1 MRSFSSPRFLRG
13 PVERSTYPTILDGH
27 RLATGVTYGNFL
39 YGDLGEFRP
48 PESVLGKG
56 LRDQRSAEWF
66 GSVYT
71 SDSFLLGPA
80 RVHAG
85 IAFQYFDYLDR
96 EAYASPRLEVSYP
109 LGSSETT
116 VLRGVVDHRLQAP
129 GGEDIGLLSQVAY
142 GSVYGPAPA
151 RRSLRAE
158 STTKLGLALEHQ
170 LSSRTRLSV
179 RLFQEN
185 ATDQLVR
192 AFLDDGILGGAG
204 HFVVANQGDFRTR
217 GVGVAL
223 AQTLGPMEGTVGY
236 TFGKVLA
243 PPIPAPVLA
252 VPSTDTEALPS
263 EPEIH
268 DVTTTLGTSIDST
281 QTRLQAAYRVI
292 YHSGL
297 MPGVSSA
304 LNRGNVDSRFSV
316 QVFQLLP
323 FVGWNGTQWE
333 LMVAVR
339 NLFYDDI
346 EKASILDE
354 LSVIDAP
361 RRVLG
366 GVTVRF

>member
-1 MRSFSSPRFLRG
+1 
-13 PVERSTYPTILDGH
+13 
-27 RLATGVTYGNFL
+27 
-39 YGDLGEFRP
+39 
-48 PESVLGKG
+48 
-56 LRDQRSAEWF
+56 
-66 GSVYT
+66 
-71 SDSFLLGPA
+71 
-80 RVHAG
+80 
-85 IAFQYFDYLDR
+85 
-96 EAYASPRLEVSYP
+96 
-109 LGSSETT
+109 LGSGERT
-116 VLRGVVDHRLQAP
+116 VLRGVIDRRLQAP

-151 RRSLRAE
+151 RRSLDAE
-158 STTKLGLALEHQ
+158 STARFGLGLEHQ
-170 LSSRTRLSV
+170 LSTRTRLAV
-179 RLFQEN
+179 RVFQEN

-192 AFLDDGILGGAG
+192 AFLEDGVTGGAG

-223 AQTLGPMEGTVGY
+223 AQTLGPMEGSVGY
-236 TFGKVLA
+236 TFGRVLG
-243 PPIPAPVLA
+243 PSGTRPVLA
-252 VPSTDTEALPS
+252 RPSPGHDEGLDSDQPFS
-263 EPEIH
+263 YEPEIH
-268 DVTTTLGTSIDST
+268 DVTTTLGTSFDST

-292 YHSGL
+292 YHPGLSLGPESASSG
-297 MPGVSSA
+297 GS
-304 LNRGNVDSRFSV
+304 VDRRFSV